1 MTLSILSGPARDIPA
16 EGVPGLFR
24 TQAARTPDGIA
35 LVHAGRKLTYRELD
49 QASDRVAAALL
60 QRDLPSEAVVGVFTQ
75 RTPVWVVALLGV
87 LKAGCAYL
95 PLDPHHPSDRLA
107 EMLGRSE
114 SALVLVGDADADNVV
129 KLAGTGTERVWV
141 SDLAYGDTV
150 TPPSCAL
157 RPDQLAY
164 VFFTSGSTGRPKGAA
179 CEHAGFTNHLLAKIE
194 DLGITAADTLA
205 QTATHCFDISLWQV
219 LAPLLVGGR
228 CCLVDTETQLDPP
241 TFVDALRGAGV
252 TIAQL
257 VPSYL
262 EVLLAAGC
270 ATADALATLR
280 LVSVTGEAL
289 KPPTLQAWSEATGI
303 RLVNAYGATESCDD
317 VTHAIL
323 DAPASDGIVP
333 LGRPVRNVHLYVL
346 DDNLR
351 PVAAG
356 EQGQI
361 AYGGVCVGRGYL
373 HDAATTAQT
382 FVDNPW
388 RRGER
393 MYLSGDVGTWSPAG
407 YLTFQGR
414 TDDQVKLRGFR
425 IELGDVESA
434 ALCHPGVSQAA
445 AVVTHSDNSDMLCLC
460 VVAQGLEGDELLERI
475 AEVVPD
481 YMVPQRIL
489 VLDHF
494 PLNGNG
500 KTDRRELAHLLEQA
514 APQGSREKGPSTRPL
529 TEAETRLAALWAN
542 ILGPTVNVESP
553 KANFFQLGGTSASA
567 IRLALA
573 TGRALNVRDIT
584 ENPVLADMALLAE
597 RGWLA

>member
-1 MTLSILSGPARDIPA
+1 MTPSILSGPARGIPA

-24 TQAARTPDGIA
+24 AQAARTPDGIA
-35 LVHAGRKLTYRELD
+35 LVHAGRGLTYRELD

-60 QRDLPSEAVVGVFTQ
+60 RRDLPPETVVSVFTQ

-107 EMLGRSE
+107 ELLDRSE
-114 SALVLVGDADADNVV
+114 SALVLVGDADADDIV
-129 KLAGTGTERVWV
+129 KLAGTGTECVRVV
-141 SDLAYGDTV
+141 DLINGDAV
-150 TPPSCAL
+150 TPPPCTL

-228 CCLVDTETQLDPP
+228 CYLIDTETQLDPL
-241 TFVDALRGAGV
+241 TFVDALREAGV

-257 VPSYL
+257 IPSYL

-270 ATADALATLR
+270 ATADTLATLR

-289 KPPTLQAWSEATGI
+289 RPPTLQAWSESTGI

-346 DDNLR
+346 DDDLR
-351 PVAAG
+351 PVEAG
-356 EQGQI
+356 ERGQI

-373 HDAATTAQT
+373 HDAAATARA

-388 RRGER
+388 RDGER
-393 MYLSGDVGTWSPAG
+393 MYLSGDMGTWSPDG
-407 YLTFQGR
+407 YLIFQGR

-425 IELGDVESA
+425 IELGEVESA
-434 ALCHPGVSQAA
+434 ALRHPGVSQAA
-445 AVVTHSDNSDMLCLC
+445 AVVTHGDDSDTLCLC

-475 AEVVPD
+475 AKTLPD

-489 VLDHF
+489 VLDRF
-494 PLNGNG
+494 PLSGNG
-500 KTDRRELAHLLEQA
+500 KTDRRELAHLLEQ
-514 APQGSREKGPSTRPL
+514 GSRAKEPSTRPL
-529 TEAETRLAALWAN
+529 TETRLAALWAS
-542 ILGPTVNVESP
+542 ILGPAVNIESS
-553 KANFFQLGGTSASA
+553 KADFFQLGGTSISA

-573 TGRALNVRDIT
+573 ADHALSVRDIT

-597 RGWLA
+597 RGRLT